1 MPLNWS
7 NDNKKMD
14 TSFRHVSDLHD
25 IPFPFALSVSPRSSL
40 HSYLFNIFRN
50 TLSQPNMHQNKPLLM
65 LRWPL
70 HRRLVIHQ
78 MCFSCPFKKKKKKV
92 IRSGNEI
99 LISNLWIFFP
109 FLDFF
114 AKDLPSLSFIALKI
128 IYLFYCIFYINIW
141 LISCWMFSRFL

>member
-1 MPLNWS
+1 
-7 NDNKKMD
+7 MD

-40 HSYLFNIFRN
+40 HAYLFNIFRN
-50 TLSQPNMHQNKPLLM
+50 TLSQPNMPLNKPLLM

-70 HRRLVIHQ
+70 HRRVVMHQ
-78 MCFSCPFKKKKKKV
+78 MCFSYPSKKKKKV